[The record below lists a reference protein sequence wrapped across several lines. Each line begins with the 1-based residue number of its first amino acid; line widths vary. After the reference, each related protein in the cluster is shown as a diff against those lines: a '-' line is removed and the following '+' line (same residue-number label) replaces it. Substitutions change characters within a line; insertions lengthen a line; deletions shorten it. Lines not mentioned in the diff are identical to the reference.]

1 MPDMGF
7 YEGHLKASIM
17 HVLRKDTRAVR
28 AMSIRNGLSVEMI
41 ICKPLLKDEQKFEF
55 ISDKANEVSVDGE
68 KDVRPIGNKK
78 AKALKRRHA
87 EDDDLESLAGEQ
99 VKLAR
104 LEVVEEGKSRRLL
117 EKCWRRRKRRMKR
130 RNWQGFGFS

>member
-1 MPDMGF
+1 MTKTAPPKLVKVVGNHQRTNREICSGPGL
-7 YEGHLKASIM
+7 YRE
-17 HVLRKDTRAVR
+17 RATKSDETDGDR
-28 AMSIRNGLSVEMI
+28 
-41 ICKPLLKDEQKFEF
+41 PLLKDEQKFEF

-104 LEVVEEGKSRRLL
+104 LEVVEEGKILL
-117 EKCWRRRKRRMKR
+117 KMVLREEATGDR
-130 RNWQGFGFS
+130 